1 MNLDKNL
8 FLSDYVSESR
18 EILDSLDDIA
28 IVASKEKRN
37 TDCLKEILRLL
48 HTLKGSS
55 RMMEFVQIEKVINRL
70 ETVFKTI
77 QSNQTEISSKIIQL
91 LMGVNGI
98 IHKVVDNIEDGSDGT
113 FEQYEEII
121 KNIDMAIEDEDFKTD
136 FSGEAGKSGKSKSE
150 KNETDKKKDK
160 AKTESEKA
168 DKNTSDEGNSGAGK
182 KTDESEEGNSGLLN
196 GNSIVNKVD
205 AENAEF
211 FHDSQTIKVQISQI
225 DSILQSLDKL
235 IMRQI
240 KLKNEIEFLKKQGE
254 TSEFQAYQELSEN
267 ISVLE
272 NQSVDIQKNIISLR
286 MLPFD
291 MILRPI
297 KRSIVAEALKTGKNI
312 EFDIPQ
318 SEITIDKFILEKLP
332 AILIHLVRNSIDHG
346 IETKEERKKL
356 GKPEMGTISIS
367 VSQVS
372 NRIFVNVKD
381 DGHGIDYERIRAK
394 ALRLFPER
402 ESEIISADKSELLQF
417 IFASGFSTKD
427 VQTELSGRGIGLDV
441 VRTEMDKLKGK
452 ITVYSELNQGTNF
465 ELSLP
470 ASLATQD
477 GLFVSVSGNS
487 YLILS
492 HYIREILTVKKSD
505 FLPLQHGP
513 VINVHNELIPIF
525 DFDIINPNSDKHVNT
540 KTEVSVV
547 ILEYLNRKVG
557 VIVDKIQHYGTVVI
571 KPVPP
576 ILKDFNA
583 LQGVVFDE
591 NYRIIPVLNIPD
603 TIRRFR
609 VVNVYEIKN
618 LEVKKMPKI
627 HSVLV
632 VDDSHTTRHIE
643 QIILEAENYNVAT
656 AVDGIDAL
664 EKMKQHKFD
673 LVVTDVR
680 MPRMD
685 GFVLLHNMR
694 HKEELKNIPVIMVS
708 SVFED
713 DTFDKAKNLGAQGY
727 IVKSEF
733 ERESLAAKVKE
744 LLHG

>member
-8 FLSDYVSESR
+8 FKSDYISEAR

-28 IVASKEKRN
+28 IEASKEKRN
-37 TDCLKEILRLL
+37 SKCLTEILRLL

-55 RMMEFVQIEKVINRL
+55 RMMEYVQIEKVVNHL
-70 ETVFKTI
+70 ETVFKNI

-91 LMGVNGI
+91 LMGVNNL
-98 IHKVVDNIEDGSDGT
+98 IHKVIDSIEDGSDGT
-113 FEQYEEII
+113 FEQYEEVIH
-121 KNIDMAIEDEDFKTD
+121 NIDLAAETENFVTD
-136 FSGEAGKSGKSKSE
+136 FSTTKEDLEDSE
-150 KNETDKKKDK
+150 QKEINEDD
-160 AKTESEKA
+160 
-168 DKNTSDEGNSGAGK
+168 
-182 KTDESEEGNSGLLN
+182 
-196 GNSIVNKVD
+196 D
-205 AENAEF
+205 AEQISGENSEF
-211 FHDSQTIKVQISQI
+211 FRDSQTIKVQISQI

-240 KLKNEIEFLKKQGE
+240 KLKNEIEFLKSKSDASDFQ
-254 TSEFQAYQELSEN
+254 EFQELSEN

-312 EFDIPQ
+312 NFDIPQ
-318 SEITIDKFILEKLP
+318 SEITIDKSILEKLP

-346 IETKEERKKL
+346 IETKEERVKL
-356 GKPEMGTISIS
+356 GKPETGTISIS

-381 DGHGIDYERIRAK
+381 DGHGIDYEKIRAK
-394 ALRLFPER
+394 ALRLFPDK
-402 ESEIISADKSELLQF
+402 ESELLAAEETDLLQF
-417 IFASGFSTKD
+417 IFTSGFSTKD
-427 VQTELSGRGIGLDV
+427 EQTELSGRGIGLDV
-441 VRTEMDKLKGK
+441 VRSEMDKLKGK
-452 ITVYSELNQGTNF
+452 ISVRTELNKGTDF

-477 GLFVSVSGNS
+477 GLFVSVSDTS

-492 HYIREILTVKKSD
+492 HYIREIITVNKED
-505 FLPLQHGP
+505 FLQLQHGP
-513 VINVHNELIPIF
+513 VLNVHNELVPVF
-525 DFDIINPNSDKHVNT
+525 DFDIINAKSKKQVNT
-540 KTEVSVV
+540 KTEISVV
-547 ILEYLNRKVG
+547 ILEYLNKKIG
-557 VIVDKIQHYGTVVI
+557 IIVDKILHYGTVVI

-576 ILKDFNA
+576 LLKDFNA

-603 TIRRFR
+603 TIRRFKI
-609 VVNVYEIKN
+609 VNVYDIKN
-618 LEVKKMPKI
+618 LEVHKMPKI
-627 HSVLV
+627 HSVLI

-643 QIILEAENYNVAT
+643 QIILEAENYNVST

-664 EKMKQHKFD
+664 EKMKQYKFD
-673 LVVTDVR
+673 LVVTDVK

-708 SVFED
+708 SVFES
-713 DTFDKAKNLGAQGY
+713 DTLEKARNLGAQGY
-727 IVKSEF
+727 IVKSDF
-733 ERESLAAKVKE
+733 ERESLTAKVKE
-744 LLHG
+744 LLHE

>member
-8 FLSDYVSESR
+8 FKSDYISEAR

-28 IVASKEKRN
+28 IEASKEKRN
-37 TDCLKEILRLL
+37 SKFLTDILRLL

-55 RMMEFVQIEKVINRL
+55 RMMEYVQIEKVINHL
-70 ETVFKTI
+70 ETVFKNI

-91 LMGVNGI
+91 LMGVNNL
-98 IHKVVDNIEDGSDGT
+98 IHKVIDGIEDGKDGT
-113 FEQYEEII
+113 FAQYDEVIR
-121 KNIDMAIEDEDFKTD
+121 NIDLAIESENFMAD
-136 FSGEAGKSGKSKSE
+136 FSNIEGDSNNSDNSPLDAEEDAEAI
-150 KNETDKKKDK
+150 
-160 AKTESEKA
+160 
-168 DKNTSDEGNSGAGK
+168 SDENS
-182 KTDESEEGNSGLLN
+182 
-196 GNSIVNKVD
+196 
-205 AENAEF
+205 EF

-240 KLKNEIEFLKKQGE
+240 KLKNEIEFLKGK
-254 TSEFQAYQELSEN
+254 SEASDFQEFQELSEN

-312 EFDIPQ
+312 NFDIPQ

-332 AILIHLVRNSIDHG
+332 AILIHLVRNAIDHG
-346 IETKEERKKL
+346 IETKEERAKL
-356 GKPEMGTISIS
+356 GKSETGTISIS

-381 DGHGIDYERIRAK
+381 DGHGIDYEKIRAK
-394 ALRLFPER
+394 ALRLFPDR
-402 ESEIISADKSELLQF
+402 ESELLSAEETDLLQF
-417 IFASGFSTKD
+417 IFTSGFSTKD
-427 VQTELSGRGIGLDV
+427 EQTELSGRGIGLDV
-441 VRTEMDKLKGK
+441 VRSEMDKLKGK
-452 ITVYSELNQGTNF
+452 ISVRTELNKGTDF

-477 GLFVSVSGNS
+477 GLFVSVSDSS

-492 HYIREILTVKKSD
+492 HYIREILTVNKED
-505 FLPLQHGP
+505 FLQLQHGP
-513 VINVHNELIPIF
+513 VLNVHNELVPVF
-525 DFDIINPNSDKHVNT
+525 DFDIINQKSKKKVNT
-540 KTEVSVV
+540 KTEISVV
-547 ILEYLNRKVG
+547 ILEYLNKKIG
-557 VIVDKIQHYGTVVI
+557 IIVDKILHYGTVVI

-576 ILKDFNA
+576 LLKDFNA

-603 TIRRFR
+603 TIRRFKI
-609 VVNVYEIKN
+609 VNVYDVKN
-618 LEVKKMPKI
+618 LEVHKMPKI
-627 HSVLV
+627 HSILI

-643 QIILEAENYNVAT
+643 QIILEAENYNVST

-664 EKMKQHKFD
+664 EKMKQYKFD
-673 LVVTDVR
+673 LVVTDVK

-708 SVFED
+708 SVFES
-713 DTFDKAKNLGAQGY
+713 DTLDKAKNLGAQGY
-727 IVKSEF
+727 IVKSDF
-733 ERESLAAKVKE
+733 ERESLTAKVKE
-744 LLHG
+744 LLHE

>member
-1 MNLDKNL
+1 MDLDKNL
-8 FLSDYVSESR
+8 FKSDYISEAR
-18 EILDSLDDIA
+18 EILDSLDDISIEA
-28 IVASKEKRN
+28 TKEKRN
-37 TDCLKEILRLL
+37 SKNLTEILRLL

-55 RMMEFVQIEKVINRL
+55 RMMEYVQIEKVINHL
-70 ETVFKTI
+70 ESVFKNI
-77 QSNQTEISSKIIQL
+77 QSNQTEISNRIIQL
-91 LMGVNGI
+91 LMGVTDLLHNVI
-98 IHKVVDNIEDGSDGT
+98 NTIEDGGDGT
-113 FEQYEEII
+113 FEEYEDVLQ
-121 KNIDMAIEDEDFKTD
+121 NIDRALESENFKTD
-136 FSGEAGKSGKSKSE
+136 FSAKDKNSEANGKSSE
-150 KNETDKKKDK
+150 
-160 AKTESEKA
+160 
-168 DKNTSDEGNSGAGK
+168 
-182 KTDESEEGNSGLLN
+182 
-196 GNSIVNKVD
+196 D
-205 AENAEF
+205 AEEDEADDENSEF

-240 KLKNEIEFLKKQGE
+240 KLKNEIEFLKGKSE
-254 TSEFQAYQELSEN
+254 TSEFQEFQELSEN

-312 EFDIPQ
+312 NFDIPQ

-332 AILIHLVRNSIDHG
+332 AILIHLVRNAIDHG
-346 IETKEERKKL
+346 IESPEERKSL
-356 GKPEMGTISIS
+356 GKPEKGTISIS

-381 DGHGIDYERIRAK
+381 DGHGIDYEKIREK
-394 ALRLFPER
+394 ALRLFPDKEA
-402 ESEIISADKSELLQF
+402 ELLTADDTDLLQF
-417 IFASGFSTKD
+417 IFTSGFSTKD

-452 ITVYSELNQGTNF
+452 ISVKTELNKGTDF

-477 GLFVSVSGNS
+477 GLFVSVSDSS

-492 HYIREILTVKKSD
+492 HYIREILTVNKDD
-505 FLPLQHGP
+505 FLQLQHGP
-513 VINVHNELIPIF
+513 VLNVHNELVPVF
-525 DFDIINPNSDKHVNT
+525 DFDIINPNSKKQINT
-540 KTEVSVV
+540 KTEISVV
-547 ILEYLNRKVG
+547 ILEYLNKKIG
-557 VIVDKIQHYGTVVI
+557 IIVDKILHYGTVVI

-576 ILKDFNA
+576 LLKDFNA

-591 NYRIIPVLNIPD
+591 NYRILPVLNIPD
-603 TIRRFR
+603 TIRRFKI
-609 VVNVYEIKN
+609 VNVYDVKN
-618 LEVKKMPKI
+618 LEVHKMPKI
-627 HSVLV
+627 HSILI

-643 QIILEAENYNVAT
+643 QIILEAENYNVST

-664 EKMKQHKFD
+664 EKMKQFKFD
-673 LVVTDVR
+673 LVVTDVK

-708 SVFED
+708 SVFES
-713 DTFDKAKNLGAQGY
+713 DTLDKAKNLGAQGY
-727 IVKSEF
+727 IVKSDF
-733 ERESLAAKVKE
+733 ERESLTAKVKE
-744 LLHG
+744 LLHE

>member
-8 FLSDYVSESR
+8 FIADYISESR

-28 IVASKEKRN
+28 IAATKEKRN
-37 TDCLKEILRLL
+37 TECLNEILRLL

-55 RMMEFVQIEKVINRL
+55 RMLEFVQIEKIVNHL
-70 ETVFKTI
+70 ETVFKNI
-77 QSNQTEISSKIIQL
+77 QGNQIEISNKIIQL
-91 LMGVNGI
+91 LMGINAVL
-98 IHKVVDNIEDGSDGT
+98 HKVIDKIEDGGDGT
-113 FEQYEEII
+113 IEQYEEMLA
-121 KNIDMAIEDEDFKTD
+121 NIDNALEDEDFKTD
-136 FSGEAGKSGKSKSE
+136 FSE
-150 KNETDKKKDK
+150 KKEEEKKEEPD
-160 AKTESEKA
+160 A
-168 DKNTSDEGNSGAGK
+168 DRTQQD
-182 KTDESEEGNSGLLN
+182 
-196 GNSIVNKVD
+196 
-205 AENAEF
+205 NAEF
-211 FHDSQTIKVQISQI
+211 FRDSQTIKVQISQI
-225 DSILQSLDKL
+225 DSILQSFDKL

-240 KLKNEIEFLKKQGE
+240 KLKNEIENLKEQSE
-254 TSEFQAYQELSEN
+254 RTEFQAYQELSEN
-267 ISVLE
+267 ISVVE
-272 NQSVDIQKNIISLR
+272 KQSVDIQKNIIALR

-297 KRSIVAEALKTGKNI
+297 KRSVVAEALKSGKNI

-318 SEITIDKFILEKLP
+318 SEITIDKFILERLP
-332 AILIHLVRNSIDHG
+332 AILIHLVRNAIDHG
-346 IETKEERKKL
+346 IESREERLKL
-356 GKPEMGTISIS
+356 GKSETGKIS
-367 VSQVS
+367 VSVSQAS

-381 DGHGIDYERIRAK
+381 DGHGIDYEKIREK
-394 ALRLFPER
+394 ALKLFPER
-402 ESEIISADKSELLQF
+402 EAEILSADKAELLQF
-417 IFASGFSTKD
+417 IFASGFSTKNEL
-427 VQTELSGRGIGLDV
+427 TELSGRGIGLDV

-452 ITVYSELNQGTNF
+452 IAVYSELNEGTNF

-477 GLFVSVSGNS
+477 GLFVSVSENS

-492 HYIREILTVKKSD
+492 HYIKEILTIKKD
-505 FLPLQHGP
+505 EFLQLQHGP
-513 VINVHNELIPIF
+513 VINMHNELVPVF
-525 DFDIINPNSDKHVNT
+525 DFDIINPNSKKQPNT
-540 KTEVSVV
+540 KEEVSVV
-547 ILEYLNRKVG
+547 ILEYLNRKIG
-557 VIVDKIQHYGTVVI
+557 VIVDKILHYGTVVI

-576 ILKDFNA
+576 LLKDFNA

-603 TIRRFR
+603 TIRRFK
-609 VVNVYEIKN
+609 VVNVYDIKN
-618 LEVKKMPKI
+618 LEVRKMPKI
-627 HSVLV
+627 HSILV

-643 QIILEAENYNVAT
+643 QIILEAENYNVST

-694 HKEELKNIPVIMVS
+694 HKDELKNIPVIMVS
-708 SVFED
+708 SVFES
-713 DTFDKAKNLGAQGY
+713 DTLEKVKNLGAQGY

-744 LLHG
+744 LLHE

>member
-1 MNLDKNL
+1 MDLDKNL
-8 FLSDYVSESR
+8 FKSDYISEAR
-18 EILDSLDDIA
+18 EILDSLDDISIEA
-28 IVASKEKRN
+28 TKEKRN
-37 TDCLKEILRLL
+37 SKSLTEILRLL

-55 RMMEFVQIEKVINRL
+55 RMMEYVQIEKVINHL
-70 ETVFKTI
+70 ESVFKNI
-77 QSNQTEISSKIIQL
+77 QNNQTEISNRMIQL
-91 LMGVNGI
+91 LMGVTDLLHNVI
-98 IHKVVDNIEDGSDGT
+98 NTIEDGGDGT
-113 FEQYEEII
+113 FEQYEDVLQ
-121 KNIDMAIEDEDFKTD
+121 NIDRALESENFKTD
-136 FSGEAGKSGKSKSE
+136 FS
-150 KNETDKKKDK
+150 
-160 AKTESEKA
+160 AK
-168 DKNTSDEGNSGAGK
+168 DKNTEANGK
-182 KTDESEEGNSGLLN
+182 SSE
-196 GNSIVNKVD
+196 D
-205 AENAEF
+205 AEEDEEDDENSEF

-240 KLKNEIEFLKKQGE
+240 KLKNEIEFLKGRSE
-254 TSEFQAYQELSEN
+254 TSEFQEFQELSEN

-312 EFDIPQ
+312 NFDIPQ

-332 AILIHLVRNSIDHG
+332 AILIHLVRNAIDHG
-346 IETKEERKKL
+346 IESPEERKAL
-356 GKPEMGTISIS
+356 GKPEKGTISIS

-381 DGHGIDYERIRAK
+381 DGHGIDYEKIREK
-394 ALRLFPER
+394 ALRLFPDKEA
-402 ESEIISADKSELLQF
+402 ELLTADDTDLLQF
-417 IFASGFSTKD
+417 IFTSGFSTKD

-452 ITVYSELNQGTNF
+452 ISVKTELNKGTDF

-477 GLFVSVSGNS
+477 GLFVSVSDSS

-492 HYIREILTVKKSD
+492 HYIREILTVNKDD
-505 FLPLQHGP
+505 FLQLQHGP
-513 VINVHNELIPIF
+513 VLNVHNELVPVF
-525 DFDIINPNSDKHVNT
+525 DFDIINPNSKKQINT
-540 KTEVSVV
+540 KTEISVV
-547 ILEYLNRKVG
+547 ILEYLNKKIG
-557 VIVDKIQHYGTVVI
+557 IIVDKILHYGTVVI

-576 ILKDFNA
+576 LLKDFNA

-591 NYRIIPVLNIPD
+591 NYRILPVLNIPD
-603 TIRRFR
+603 TIRRFKI
-609 VVNVYEIKN
+609 VNVYDVKN
-618 LEVKKMPKI
+618 LEVHKMPKI
-627 HSVLV
+627 HSILI

-643 QIILEAENYNVAT
+643 QIILEAENHNVST

-664 EKMKQHKFD
+664 EKMKQFKFD
-673 LVVTDVR
+673 LVVTDVK

-708 SVFED
+708 SVFES
-713 DTFDKAKNLGAQGY
+713 DTLDKAKNLGAQGY
-727 IVKSEF
+727 IVKSDF
-733 ERESLAAKVKE
+733 ERESLTAKVKE
-744 LLHG
+744 LLHE

>member
-8 FLSDYVSESR
+8 FKTDYISEAR

-37 TDCLKEILRLL
+37 TDYLKEILRLL

-55 RMMEFVQIEKVINRL
+55 RMMEYVQIEKVVNHL
-70 ETVFKTI
+70 ETVFKNI
-77 QSNQTEISSKIIQL
+77 QSNKTEISNKVIQL
-91 LMGVNGI
+91 LMGVNNVL
-98 IHKVVDNIEDGSDGT
+98 HKVIDDIEDGADGT
-113 FEQYEEII
+113 FDLYEEVLQ
-121 KNIDMAIEDEDFKTD
+121 NIDLSMEGDDYNTD
-136 FSGEAGKSGKSKSE
+136 FAVKQGGAETSE
-150 KNETDKKKDK
+150 DRASTETADGFK
-160 AKTESEKA
+160 APGAENSQVSE
-168 DKNTSDEGNSGAGK
+168 
-182 KTDESEEGNSGLLN
+182 
-196 GNSIVNKVD
+196 
-205 AENAEF
+205 ENAEF
-211 FHDSQTIKVQISQI
+211 FHDSQTIKIQVSQI
-225 DSILQSLDKL
+225 ESILQSLDKL

-240 KLKNEIEFLKKQGE
+240 KLKNEIEVLKGKSDA
-254 TSEFQAYQELSEN
+254 SEFQAFQELSEN

-297 KRSIVAEALKTGKNI
+297 KRSIVAESLKAGKNI
-312 EFDIPQ
+312 DFDIPQ

-332 AILIHLVRNSIDHG
+332 AVLIHLVRNSIDHG
-346 IETKEERKKL
+346 IESPEVRKAL
-356 GKPEMGTISIS
+356 GKPETGTISIS

-381 DGHGIDYERIRAK
+381 DGHGIDYEKIRAK

-402 ESEIISADKSELLQF
+402 ESEILAADSTELLQF

-427 VQTELSGRGIGLDV
+427 EQSELSGRGIGLDV

-452 ITVYSELNQGTNF
+452 ITVYSELNKGTNF

-477 GLFVSVSGNS
+477 GLFVSVSDSS

-492 HYIREILTVKKSD
+492 HYIREILTVNKSD
-505 FLPLQHGP
+505 FLELQHGP
-513 VINVHNELIPIF
+513 VINVHNELVPIF
-525 DFDIINPNSDKHVNT
+525 DFDIINANSAKRTNT

-557 VIVDKIQHYGTVVI
+557 VMVDKILHYGTVVI

-603 TIRRFR
+603 TMRRFR
-609 VVNVYEIKN
+609 VVNVYDVKN
-618 LEVKKMPKI
+618 LEVHKMPKI

-643 QIILEAENYNVAT
+643 QIILEAENYNVST

-664 EKMKQHKFD
+664 EKMKQHRFD
-673 LVVTDVR
+673 LVVTDVK

-708 SVFED
+708 SVFES
-713 DTFDKAKNLGAQGY
+713 DTLDKAKNLGAQGY
-727 IVKSEF
+727 IVKSDF
-733 ERESLAAKVKE
+733 ERENLTAKVKE
-744 LLHG
+744 LLHD

>member
-1 MNLDKNL
+1 MNIDKNL
-8 FLSDYVSESR
+8 YIADYISEAR

-28 IVASKEKRN
+28 IEASKKKRN
-37 TDCLKEILRLL
+37 TGCLNEILRLL

-55 RMMEFVQIEKVINRL
+55 RMMEYVQIEKVVNHL
-70 ETVFKTI
+70 ETVFKNI
-77 QSNQTEISSKIIQL
+77 QSNQTEISKKIVQL
-91 LMGVNGI
+91 LMGVTDLL
-98 IHKVVDNIEDGSDGT
+98 HKVINRIEDGADGSFSE
-113 FEQYEEII
+113 FEDVII
-121 KNIDMAIEDEDFKTD
+121 NIDNAIEDENFRTD
-136 FSGEAGKSGKSKSE
+136 FSGEKKEKKEVESE
-150 KNETDKKKDK
+150 
-160 AKTESEKA
+160 AKTE
-168 DKNTSDEGNSGAGK
+168 
-182 KTDESEEGNSGLLN
+182 L
-196 GNSIVNKVD
+196 
-205 AENAEF
+205 ENEDF
-211 FHDSQTIKVQISQI
+211 FHDSQTIKIQVSQI

-240 KLKNEIEFLKKQGE
+240 KLKNVIDDLKQQPE
-254 TSEFQAYQELSEN
+254 RTEFQSFQELSEN

-272 NQSVDIQKNIISLR
+272 NQSVEIQKNIIALR

-297 KRSIVAEALKTGKNI
+297 KRSIVAEALKAEKNI
-312 EFDIPQ
+312 DFDIPQ

-332 AILIHLVRNSIDHG
+332 AILIHLVRNAIDHG
-346 IETKEERKKL
+346 IETKEERVKL
-356 GKPEMGTISIS
+356 GKTETGKISVT

-381 DGHGIDYERIRAK
+381 DGHGIDYEKIKEK
-394 ALRLFPER
+394 ALRLYPER
-402 ESEIISADKSELLQF
+402 EAEIQTADKTELLQY
-417 IFASGFSTKD
+417 IFVPGFSTKNE
-427 VQTELSGRGIGLDV
+427 QSELSGRGIGLDV

-452 ITVYSELNQGTNF
+452 ISVYSELNKGTNF

-477 GLFVSVSGNS
+477 GLFVSVSNSS

-492 HYIREILTVKKSD
+492 HYIKEILTVNKD
-505 FLPLQHGP
+505 EFLQMQHGP

-525 DFDIINPNSDKHVNT
+525 DFDIINSNSKKQTNT
-540 KTEVSVV
+540 KKELSVV
-547 ILEYLNRKVG
+547 VLEYLNRKIG
-557 VIVDKIQHYGTVVI
+557 VIVDKILHYGTVVI

-576 ILKDFNA
+576 LLKDFNA

-603 TIRRFR
+603 TMRRFK
-609 VVNVYEIKN
+609 VVNVYDIKN
-618 LEVKKMPKI
+618 LEVRKMPKM

-643 QIILEAENYNVAT
+643 QIILEAENYNVST

-664 EKMKQHKFD
+664 EKMKQYKFD
-673 LVVTDVR
+673 LVVTDVK

-694 HKEELKNIPVIMVS
+694 HKEELKNIPVIIVS
-708 SVFED
+708 SVFES
-713 DTFDKAKNLGAQGY
+713 DTLEKAKNLGAQGY
-727 IVKSEF
+727 IVKSDF

-744 LLHG
+744 LLND

>member
-8 FLSDYVSESR
+8 FKSDYISEAR

-28 IVASKEKRN
+28 IEASKEKRN
-37 TDCLKEILRLL
+37 SKCLTEILRLL

-55 RMMEFVQIEKVINRL
+55 RMMEYVQIEKVVNHL
-70 ETVFKTI
+70 ETVFKNI

-91 LMGVNGI
+91 LMGVNNL
-98 IHKVVDNIEDGSDGT
+98 IHKVIDSIEDGSDGT
-113 FEQYEEII
+113 FEQYEEVIH
-121 KNIDMAIEDEDFKTD
+121 NIDLAAETENFVTD
-136 FSGEAGKSGKSKSE
+136 FSTTKEDLEDSE
-150 KNETDKKKDK
+150 QKEINEDD
-160 AKTESEKA
+160 
-168 DKNTSDEGNSGAGK
+168 
-182 KTDESEEGNSGLLN
+182 
-196 GNSIVNKVD
+196 D
-205 AENAEF
+205 AEQISGENSEF
-211 FHDSQTIKVQISQI
+211 FRDSQTIKVQISQI

-240 KLKNEIEFLKKQGE
+240 KLKNEIEFLKSKSDASDFQ
-254 TSEFQAYQELSEN
+254 EFQELSEN

-312 EFDIPQ
+312 NFDIPQ
-318 SEITIDKFILEKLP
+318 SEITIDKSILEKLP

-346 IETKEERKKL
+346 IETKEERAKL
-356 GKPEMGTISIS
+356 GKPETGTISIS

-381 DGHGIDYERIRAK
+381 DGHGIDYEKIRAK
-394 ALRLFPER
+394 ALRLFPDK
-402 ESEIISADKSELLQF
+402 ESELLAAEETDLLQF
-417 IFASGFSTKD
+417 IFTSGFSTKD
-427 VQTELSGRGIGLDV
+427 EQTELSGRGIGLDV
-441 VRTEMDKLKGK
+441 VRSEMDKLKGK
-452 ITVYSELNQGTNF
+452 ISVRTELNKGTDF

-477 GLFVSVSGNS
+477 GLFVSVSDTS

-492 HYIREILTVKKSD
+492 HYIREIITVNKED
-505 FLPLQHGP
+505 FLQLQHGP
-513 VINVHNELIPIF
+513 VLNVHNELVPVF
-525 DFDIINPNSDKHVNT
+525 DFDIINAKSKKQVNT
-540 KTEVSVV
+540 RTEISVV
-547 ILEYLNRKVG
+547 ILEYLNKKIG
-557 VIVDKIQHYGTVVI
+557 IIVDKILHYGTVVI

-576 ILKDFNA
+576 LLKDFNA

-603 TIRRFR
+603 TIRRFKI
-609 VVNVYEIKN
+609 VNVYDIKN
-618 LEVKKMPKI
+618 LEVHKMPKI
-627 HSVLV
+627 HSVLI

-643 QIILEAENYNVAT
+643 QIILEAENYNVST

-664 EKMKQHKFD
+664 EKMKQYKFD
-673 LVVTDVR
+673 LVVTDVK

-708 SVFED
+708 SVFES
-713 DTFDKAKNLGAQGY
+713 DTLEKARNLGAQGY
-727 IVKSEF
+727 IVKSDF
-733 ERESLAAKVKE
+733 ERESLTAKVKE
-744 LLHG
+744 LLHE

>member
-8 FLSDYVSESR
+8 FKTDYISEAR

-28 IVASKEKRN
+28 IEASKKKRN
-37 TDCLKEILRLL
+37 LECLNEILRLL

-55 RMMEFVQIEKVINRL
+55 RMMEYVQIEKVVNHL
-70 ETVFKTI
+70 ESVFKNI
-77 QSNQTEISSKIIQL
+77 QSNHTEISNKTIQL
-91 LMGVNGI
+91 LMGVNDL
-98 IHKVVDNIEDGSDGT
+98 IHKVIDKIEDGQDGSI
-113 FEQYEEII
+113 EQYDDVI
-121 KNIDMAIEDEDFKTD
+121 KNIDRALEYDDFKTD
-136 FSGEAGKSGKSKSE
+136 FSVKQNEGKKADDE
-150 KNETDKKKDK
+150 ETD
-160 AKTESEKA
+160 
-168 DKNTSDEGNSGAGK
+168 DEAE
-182 KTDESEEGNSGLLN
+182 D
-196 GNSIVNKVD
+196 
-205 AENAEF
+205 ENAGF

-240 KLKNEIEFLKKQGE
+240 KLKNEIEFLKEKSQA
-254 TSEFQAYQELSEN
+254 SDFQEFQELSET

-297 KRSIVAEALKTGKNI
+297 KRSIVAEALNTGKNI
-312 EFDIPQ
+312 NFDIPQ
-318 SEITIDKFILEKLP
+318 SDITIDKSILEKLP
-332 AILIHLVRNSIDHG
+332 AILIHLVRNAIDHG
-346 IETKEERKKL
+346 IETKEERLKL
-356 GKPEMGTISIS
+356 GKNETGTISIS

-381 DGHGIDYERIRAK
+381 DGHGIDYEKIRAK
-394 ALRLFPER
+394 ALRLFPDR
-402 ESEIISADKSELLQF
+402 ESEIISADDTDLLQF
-417 IFASGFSTKD
+417 IFASGFSTKEE
-427 VQTELSGRGIGLDV
+427 QTELSGRGIGLDV

-452 ITVYSELNQGTNF
+452 ISVYSKLNEGTNF

-477 GLFVSVSGNS
+477 GLFVGVSENS

-492 HYIREILTVKKSD
+492 HYIKEILTIKKED
-505 FLPLQHGP
+505 FLQLQHGP
-513 VINVHNELIPIF
+513 VINVHNELIPLF
-525 DFDIINPNSDKHVNT
+525 DFDIINKNANHKTNT

-547 ILEYLNRKVG
+547 ILEYLNRKIG
-557 VIVDKIQHYGTVVI
+557 VIVDKILHYGTVVI

-576 ILKDFNA
+576 LLKDFNA

-603 TIRRFR
+603 TIRRFK
-609 VVNVYEIKN
+609 VVNVYDIKN
-618 LEVKKMPKI
+618 LEVQKMPKI

-694 HKEELKNIPVIMVS
+694 HKDELKNIPVIMVS
-708 SVFED
+708 SVFES
-713 DTFDKAKNLGAQGY
+713 DTLDKAKNLGAQGY
-727 IVKSEF
+727 IVKSDF
-733 ERESLAAKVKE
+733 ERESLTTKVKE
-744 LLHG
+744 LLHD

>member
-8 FLSDYVSESR
+8 FKSDYISEAR

-28 IVASKEKRN
+28 IEASKEKRN
-37 TDCLKEILRLL
+37 SKFLTDILRLL

-55 RMMEFVQIEKVINRL
+55 RMMEYVQIEKVINHL
-70 ETVFKTI
+70 ETVFKNI

-91 LMGVNGI
+91 LMGVNNL
-98 IHKVVDNIEDGSDGT
+98 IHKVIDGIEDGKDGT
-113 FEQYEEII
+113 FAQYDEVIR
-121 KNIDMAIEDEDFKTD
+121 NIDLAIESENFMAD
-136 FSGEAGKSGKSKSE
+136 FSNIEGDSDNSSLDAEEDAEAI
-150 KNETDKKKDK
+150 
-160 AKTESEKA
+160 
-168 DKNTSDEGNSGAGK
+168 SDENS
-182 KTDESEEGNSGLLN
+182 
-196 GNSIVNKVD
+196 
-205 AENAEF
+205 EF

-240 KLKNEIEFLKKQGE
+240 KLKNEIEFLKGK
-254 TSEFQAYQELSEN
+254 SEASDFQEFQELSEN

-312 EFDIPQ
+312 NFDIPQ

-332 AILIHLVRNSIDHG
+332 AILIHLVRNAIDHG
-346 IETKEERKKL
+346 IETKEERAKL
-356 GKPEMGTISIS
+356 GKSETGTISIS

-381 DGHGIDYERIRAK
+381 DGHGIDYEKIRAK
-394 ALRLFPER
+394 ALRLFPDR
-402 ESEIISADKSELLQF
+402 ESELLSAEETDLLQF
-417 IFASGFSTKD
+417 IFTSGFSTKD
-427 VQTELSGRGIGLDV
+427 EQTELSGRGIGLDV
-441 VRTEMDKLKGK
+441 VRSEMDKLKGK
-452 ITVYSELNQGTNF
+452 ISVRTELNKGTDF

-477 GLFVSVSGNS
+477 GLFVSVSDSS

-492 HYIREILTVKKSD
+492 HYIREILTVNKED
-505 FLPLQHGP
+505 FLQLQHGP
-513 VINVHNELIPIF
+513 VLNVHNELVPVF
-525 DFDIINPNSDKHVNT
+525 DFDIINQKSKKKVNT
-540 KTEVSVV
+540 KTEISVV
-547 ILEYLNRKVG
+547 ILEYLNKKIG
-557 VIVDKIQHYGTVVI
+557 IIVDKILHYGTVVI

-576 ILKDFNA
+576 LLKDFNA

-603 TIRRFR
+603 TIRRFKI
-609 VVNVYEIKN
+609 VNVYDVKN
-618 LEVKKMPKI
+618 LEVHKMPKI
-627 HSVLV
+627 HSILI

-643 QIILEAENYNVAT
+643 QIILEAENYNVST

-664 EKMKQHKFD
+664 EKMKQYKFD
-673 LVVTDVR
+673 LVVTDVK

-708 SVFED
+708 SVFES
-713 DTFDKAKNLGAQGY
+713 DTLDKAKNLGAQGY
-727 IVKSEF
+727 IVKSDF
-733 ERESLAAKVKE
+733 ERESLTAKVKE
-744 LLHG
+744 LLHE

>member
-1 MNLDKNL
+1 MNLDKSL
-8 FLSDYVSESR
+8 FLTDYISEAR
-18 EILDSLDDIA
+18 EILDSLDDMAIA
-28 IVASKEKRN
+28 ATKEKRN
-37 TDCLKEILRLL
+37 GNCLKEILRLL

-55 RMMEFVQIEKVINRL
+55 RMLEFVQIEKVVNHL
-70 ETVFKTI
+70 ETVFKNI
-77 QSNQTEISSKIIQL
+77 QNNQTEISNKIIQL
-91 LMGVNGI
+91 LMGVNETL
-98 IHKVVDNIEDGSDGT
+98 HKVVDKIEDGGDGS
-113 FEQYEEII
+113 FEEYEAILV
-121 KNIDMAIEDEDFKTD
+121 NIDHALEDEDFKTD
-136 FSGEAGKSGKSKSE
+136 FTNKKKSE
-150 KNETDKKKDK
+150 KKEKPV
-160 AKTESEKA
+160 ESKVEQ
-168 DKNTSDEGNSGAGK
+168 DNSDY
-182 KTDESEEGNSGLLN
+182 
-196 GNSIVNKVD
+196 
-205 AENAEF
+205 
-211 FHDSQTIKVQISQI
+211 FHDTQTIKVQISQI

-240 KLKNEIEFLKKQGE
+240 KLKNEIEELKQQSE
-254 TSEFQAYQELSEN
+254 RTEFQAFQELSEN

-272 NQSVDIQKNIISLR
+272 NQSVDIQKNIIALR

-297 KRSIVAEALKTGKNI
+297 KRSIVSEALKAGKNI
-312 EFDIPQ
+312 DFDIPQ

-346 IETKEERKKL
+346 IETREERKKL
-356 GKPEMGTISIS
+356 GKNETGKISVS

-381 DGHGIDYERIRAK
+381 DGHGIDYEKIKAK

-402 ESEIISADKSELLQF
+402 EAEILSADKNDLLQF
-417 IFASGFSTKD
+417 IFASGFSTKEE
-427 VQTELSGRGIGLDV
+427 QTELSGRGIGLDV

-452 ITVYSELNQGTNF
+452 ITVYSEANQGTNF

-477 GLFVSVSGNS
+477 GLFVSVSENS

-492 HYIREILTVKKSD
+492 HYIKEILTVKKSD
-505 FLPLQHGP
+505 FLEMQHGP
-513 VINVHNELIPIF
+513 VINVHNELVPVF
-525 DFDIINPNSDKHVNT
+525 DFDIINQNSKNHTNT
-540 KTEVSVV
+540 KTELSLV
-547 ILEYLNRKVG
+547 ILEYLNRKIG
-557 VIVDKIQHYGTVVI
+557 VIVDKILHYGTVVI

-609 VVNVYEIKN
+609 VINVYDIKN

-643 QIILEAENYNVAT
+643 QIILEAENYNVST

-673 LVVTDVR
+673 LVVTDVK

-708 SVFED
+708 SVFEG
-713 DTFDKAKNLGAQGY
+713 DTLDKARNLGAQGY

-744 LLHG
+744 LLHE

>member
-8 FLSDYVSESR
+8 FKADYIAESR

-28 IVASKEKRN
+28 IEATKEKRN
-37 TDCLKEILRLL
+37 SDCLNEILRLL

-55 RMMEFVQIEKVINRL
+55 RMMEYVQIEKTVNHL
-70 ETVFKTI
+70 ETVFKNI
-77 QSNQTEISSKIIQL
+77 QSNQTEISNRIIQL
-91 LMGVNGI
+91 LMGVNAL
-98 IHKVVDNIEDGSDGT
+98 IHKVIDDIEDGADGT
-113 FEQYEEII
+113 FAQYEEVL
-121 KNIDMAIEDEDFKTD
+121 KNIDRAMEDEEFKTD
-136 FSGEAGKSGKSKSE
+136 FSAKTEDNKSE
-150 KNETDKKKDK
+150 KLDQPEENDI
-160 AKTESEKA
+160 
-168 DKNTSDEGNSGAGK
+168 DEENS
-182 KTDESEEGNSGLLN
+182 
-196 GNSIVNKVD
+196 
-205 AENAEF
+205 EF
-211 FHDSQTIKVQISQI
+211 FHDSQTIKIQVSEIE
-225 DSILQSLDKL
+225 SILQSLDKL

-240 KLKNEIEFLKKQGE
+240 KLKNEIEFLKGKSDA
-254 TSEFQAYQELSEN
+254 SEFQSFQELSEN

-272 NQSVDIQKNIISLR
+272 NQSVDIQKNIIALR

-297 KRSIVAEALKTGKNI
+297 KRSVVAEALKTGKNI
-312 EFDIPQ
+312 DFDIPQ

-346 IETKEERKKL
+346 IETKEERVKL
-356 GKPEMGTISIS
+356 GKPEKGTISVS

-381 DGHGIDYERIRAK
+381 DGHGIDYEKIREK

-402 ESEIISADKSELLQF
+402 EAEILSADEPELLQY

-427 VQTELSGRGIGLDV
+427 TQTELSGRGIGLDV

-452 ITVYSELNQGTNF
+452 ITVYSELNKGTNF

-477 GLFVSVSGNS
+477 GLFVSVSDNS

-492 HYIREILTVKKSD
+492 HYIKEILTIKKDD
-505 FLPLQHGP
+505 FLQLQHGP
-513 VINVHNELIPIF
+513 VINLHNELVPVF
-525 DFDIINPNSDKHVNT
+525 DFDIINQKSKKQANVKN
-540 KTEVSVV
+540 EVSIVV
-547 ILEYLNRKVG
+547 LEYLNRKIAI
-557 VIVDKIQHYGTVVI
+557 IVDKILHYGTVVI

-576 ILKDFNA
+576 LLKDFNA

-603 TIRRFR
+603 TIRRFK

-618 LEVKKMPKI
+618 LEVRKRPKI

-643 QIILEAENYNVAT
+643 QIILEAENYNVST

-664 EKMKQHKFD
+664 EKMKQFKFD
-673 LVVTDVR
+673 LVVTDVK

-694 HKEELKNIPVIMVS
+694 HKDELKNIPVIMVS
-708 SVFED
+708 SVFES
-713 DTFDKAKNLGAQGY
+713 DTLDKAKNLGAQGY
-727 IVKSEF
+727 IVKSDF
-733 ERESLAAKVKE
+733 ERESLTAKVKE
-744 LLHG
+744 LLHD

>member
-1 MNLDKNL
+1 MNLDKSL
-8 FLSDYVSESR
+8 FVADYISEAR
-18 EILDSLDDIA
+18 DILDSLDDMAIA
-28 IVASKEKRN
+28 STKDKRN
-37 TDCLKEILRLL
+37 NSCLKEILRLL

-55 RMMEFVQIEKVINRL
+55 RMLEYVQIEKVVNHL
-70 ETVFKTI
+70 ETVFKNI
-77 QSNQTEISSKIIQL
+77 QNNQTEISNKIIQL
-91 LMGVNGI
+91 LMGVDEVLRKTI
-98 IHKVVDNIEDGSDGT
+98 EEIEDGGDGSLS
-113 FEQYEEII
+113 QYETLLE
-121 KNIDMAIEDEDFKTD
+121 NIDKALEDEDFKTD
-136 FSGEAGKSGKSKSE
+136 FSENNKKEDDKGANEDKVSE
-150 KNETDKKKDK
+150 D
-160 AKTESEKA
+160 
-168 DKNTSDEGNSGAGK
+168 NS
-182 KTDESEEGNSGLLN
+182 
-196 GNSIVNKVD
+196 
-205 AENAEF
+205 EF

-240 KLKNEIEFLKKQGE
+240 KLKNEIEFLKKDSE
-254 TSEFQAYQELSEN
+254 HREFQAFQELSEN

-272 NQSVDIQKNIISLR
+272 NQSVDIQKNIIALR

-297 KRSIVAEALKTGKNI
+297 KRSIVSEALKAGKNI
-312 EFDIPQ
+312 DFDIPQ
-318 SEITIDKFILEKLP
+318 SDITIDKFILEKLP

-346 IETKEERKKL
+346 IETKEERVKL
-356 GKPEMGTISIS
+356 GKSETGKIS
-367 VSQVS
+367 VSVNQVS

-381 DGHGIDYERIRAK
+381 DGHGIDYEKIKAK
-394 ALRLFPER
+394 ALKLYPER
-402 ESEIISADKSELLQF
+402 EAEILEANKNDLLQF

-427 VQTELSGRGIGLDV
+427 EQTELSGRGIGLDV

-477 GLFVSVSGNS
+477 GLFVSVSNNS

-492 HYIREILTVKKSD
+492 HYIKEILIVQKKD
-505 FLPLQHGP
+505 FLQMQHGP
-513 VINVHNELIPIF
+513 VLNVHDELVPIF
-525 DFDIINPNSDKHVNT
+525 DFDIINPNSKKTTNT
-540 KTEVSVV
+540 KTELSVV
-547 ILEYLNRKVG
+547 ILEYLNRKIG
-557 VIVDKIQHYGTVVI
+557 VIVDEILHYGTVVI

-576 ILKDFNA
+576 LLKDFNA

-591 NYRIIPVLNIPD
+591 NYRILPVLNIPD

-609 VVNVYEIKN
+609 VVNVYDIKN
-618 LEVKKMPKI
+618 LEVRKMPKVY
-627 HSVLV
+627 SVLV

-643 QIILEAENYNVAT
+643 QIILEAENYKVST

-664 EKMKQHKFD
+664 EKMKQYKFD
-673 LVVTDVR
+673 LVVTDVK

-694 HKEELKNIPVIMVS
+694 HKEELKDIPVIMVS
-708 SVFED
+708 SVFEG
-713 DTFDKAKNLGAQGY
+713 DTLEKVRNLGAQGY

-733 ERESLAAKVKE
+733 ERESLAAKVRE
-744 LLHG
+744 LLHD

>member
-8 FLSDYVSESR
+8 FKSDYISEAR

-28 IVASKEKRN
+28 IEASKEKRN
-37 TDCLKEILRLL
+37 SKFLTDILRLL

-55 RMMEFVQIEKVINRL
+55 RMMEYVQIEKVINHL
-70 ETVFKTI
+70 ETVFKNI
-77 QSNQTEISSKIIQL
+77 QSNQIEISSKIIQL
-91 LMGVNGI
+91 LMGVNSL
-98 IHKVVDNIEDGSDGT
+98 IHKVIDGIEDGKDGT
-113 FEQYEEII
+113 FAQYDEVIR
-121 KNIDMAIEDEDFKTD
+121 NIDLAIESENFMAD
-136 FSGEAGKSGKSKSE
+136 FSNIEGDFNNSDNSSLDEEEDAEAI
-150 KNETDKKKDK
+150 
-160 AKTESEKA
+160 
-168 DKNTSDEGNSGAGK
+168 SDENS
-182 KTDESEEGNSGLLN
+182 
-196 GNSIVNKVD
+196 
-205 AENAEF
+205 EF

-240 KLKNEIEFLKKQGE
+240 KLKNEIEFLKGK
-254 TSEFQAYQELSEN
+254 SEASDFQEFQELSEN

-312 EFDIPQ
+312 NFDIPQ

-332 AILIHLVRNSIDHG
+332 AILIHLVRNAIDHG
-346 IETKEERKKL
+346 IETKEERAKL
-356 GKPEMGTISIS
+356 GKSETGTISIS

-381 DGHGIDYERIRAK
+381 DGHGIDYEKIRAK
-394 ALRLFPER
+394 ALRLFPDR
-402 ESEIISADKSELLQF
+402 ESELLSAEETDLLQF
-417 IFASGFSTKD
+417 IFTSGFSTKD
-427 VQTELSGRGIGLDV
+427 EQTELSGRGIGLDV
-441 VRTEMDKLKGK
+441 VRSEMDKLKGK
-452 ITVYSELNQGTNF
+452 ISVRTELNKGTDF

-477 GLFVSVSGNS
+477 GLFVSVSDSS

-492 HYIREILTVKKSD
+492 HYIREILTVNKED
-505 FLPLQHGP
+505 FLQLQHGP
-513 VINVHNELIPIF
+513 VLNVHNELVPVF
-525 DFDIINPNSDKHVNT
+525 DFDIINQKSKKKVNT
-540 KTEVSVV
+540 KTEISVV
-547 ILEYLNRKVG
+547 ILEYLNKKIG
-557 VIVDKIQHYGTVVI
+557 IIVDKILHYGTVVI

-576 ILKDFNA
+576 LLKDFNA

-603 TIRRFR
+603 TIRRFKI
-609 VVNVYEIKN
+609 VNVYDVKN
-618 LEVKKMPKI
+618 LEVHKMPKI
-627 HSVLV
+627 HSILI

-643 QIILEAENYNVAT
+643 QIILEAENYNVST

-664 EKMKQHKFD
+664 EKMKQFKFD
-673 LVVTDVR
+673 LVVTDVK

-708 SVFED
+708 SVFES
-713 DTFDKAKNLGAQGY
+713 DTLDKAKNLGAQGY
-727 IVKSEF
+727 IVKSDF
-733 ERESLAAKVKE
+733 ERESLTAKVKE
-744 LLHG
+744 LLHE

>member
-8 FLSDYVSESR
+8 FKTDYISEAR

-28 IVASKEKRN
+28 ILASKEKRN
-37 TDCLKEILRLL
+37 TGCLKEILRLL

-55 RMMEFVQIEKVINRL
+55 RMMEYVQIEKVINHL
-70 ETVFKTI
+70 ETVFKNI
-77 QSNQTEISSKIIQL
+77 QSNQTEIPNKIIQL
-91 LMGVNGI
+91 LMGVNNLL
-98 IHKVVDNIEDGSDGT
+98 HKVIDSIEDGADGT
-113 FEQYEEII
+113 FEQYEDVLN
-121 KNIDMAIEDEDFKTD
+121 NIDQSMEGDDFNTD
-136 FSGEAGKSGKSKSE
+136 FSVKQA
-150 KNETDKKKDK
+150 
-160 AKTESEKA
+160 ESESVE
-168 DKNTSDEGNSGAGK
+168 NSDASGDEQVNEENS
-182 KTDESEEGNSGLLN
+182 
-196 GNSIVNKVD
+196 
-205 AENAEF
+205 EF

-240 KLKNEIEFLKKQGE
+240 KLKNEIEVLKGKSE
-254 TSEFQAYQELSEN
+254 ASEFQEFQELSEN

-346 IETKEERKKL
+346 IESPEERKKL

-381 DGHGIDYERIRAK
+381 DGHGIDYEKIRAK

-402 ESEIISADKSELLQF
+402 EAEILSADSTDLLQF

-427 VQTELSGRGIGLDV
+427 EQTELSGRGIGLDV

-452 ITVYSELNQGTNF
+452 ITVYSELNKGTDF

-477 GLFVSVSGNS
+477 GLFVSVSDSS

-492 HYIREILTVKKSD
+492 HYIKEILTVNKAD
-505 FLPLQHGP
+505 FLQLQHGP
-513 VINVHNELIPIF
+513 VLNIHNELVPIF
-525 DFDIINPNSDKHVNT
+525 DFDIINNNSIKRTNT

-547 ILEYLNRKVG
+547 ILEYLNKKIG
-557 VIVDKIQHYGTVVI
+557 IMVDKILHYGTVVI

-576 ILKDFNA
+576 LLKDFNA

-603 TIRRFR
+603 TIRRFK
-609 VVNVYEIKN
+609 VVNVYDIKN
-618 LEVKKMPKI
+618 LEVRKMPKMY
-627 HSVLV
+627 SVLV

-643 QIILEAENYNVAT
+643 QIILEAENYNVST

-673 LVVTDVR
+673 LVVTDVK

-694 HKEELKNIPVIMVS
+694 HKEEFKNIPVIMVS
-708 SVFED
+708 SVFESD
-713 DTFDKAKNLGAQGY
+713 ILDKAKNLGAQGY
-727 IVKSEF
+727 IVKSDF
-733 ERESLAAKVKE
+733 ERESLTAKVKE
-744 LLHG
+744 LLHE

>member
-8 FLSDYVSESR
+8 FKADYISESR

-28 IVASKEKRN
+28 IKATKEKRN
-37 TDCLKEILRLL
+37 GEYLNEILRLL

-55 RMMEFVQIEKVINRL
+55 RMMEYVQIEKVVNHL
-70 ETVFKTI
+70 ETVFKNI
-77 QSNQTEISSKIIQL
+77 QSNQTEISNKIIQL
-91 LMGVNGI
+91 LMGVNDL
-98 IHKVVDNIEDGSDGT
+98 IHKLIDGIEDGGDGT
-113 FEQYEEII
+113 FEQYEEVLQ
-121 KNIDMAIEDEDFKTD
+121 NIDRAMEDEDFKTD
-136 FSGEAGKSGKSKSE
+136 FSSGK
-150 KNETDKKKDK
+150 KKGKKGK
-160 AKTESEKA
+160 AK
-168 DKNTSDEGNSGAGK
+168 SGAGAGGEAAGTSSEGDSAGDSSG
-182 KTDESEEGNSGLLN
+182 TDD
-196 GNSIVNKVD
+196 KVK
-205 AENAEF
+205 AENSEF
-211 FHDSQTIKVQISQI
+211 FHDSQTIKIQVTQI

-240 KLKNEIEFLKKQGE
+240 KLKNEIELLKGKSAS
-254 TSEFQAYQELSEN
+254 SEFQAFQELSEN

-297 KRSIVAEALKTGKNI
+297 KRSIVAESLKAGKNI

-356 GKPEMGTISIS
+356 GKPETGTISVS

-381 DGHGIDYERIRAK
+381 DGHGIDYEKIRAK

-402 ESEIISADKSELLQF
+402 EAEIRSADDTELLQF

-427 VQTELSGRGIGLDV
+427 EQTELSGRGIGLDV

-452 ITVYSELNQGTNF
+452 ITVYSELNKGTNF

-477 GLFVSVSGNS
+477 GLFVSVSDNS

-492 HYIREILTVKKSD
+492 HYIKEILTLKKED
-505 FLPLQHGP
+505 FLQLQHGP

-525 DFDIINPNSDKHVNT
+525 DFDIINQNSKKQTNT
-540 KTEVSVV
+540 QTEVSVV
-547 ILEYLNRKVG
+547 ILEYLNRKIG
-557 VIVDKIQHYGTVVI
+557 VMVDKILHYGTVVI

-576 ILKDFNA
+576 LLKDFNA

-603 TIRRFR
+603 TIRRFK
-609 VVNVYEIKN
+609 VVNVYDIKN
-618 LEVKKMPKI
+618 LEVHKMPKI
-627 HSVLV
+627 HSVLI

-643 QIILEAENYNVAT
+643 QIILEAENYNVST

-664 EKMKQHKFD
+664 EKMKQYKFD
-673 LVVTDVR
+673 LVVTDVK

-694 HKEELKNIPVIMVS
+694 HKDELRNIPVIMVS
-708 SVFED
+708 SVFES
-713 DTFDKAKNLGAQGY
+713 DTLEKAKNLGAQGY
-727 IVKSEF
+727 IVKSDF
-733 ERESLAAKVKE
+733 ERESLTAKVKE
-744 LLHG
+744 LLHD